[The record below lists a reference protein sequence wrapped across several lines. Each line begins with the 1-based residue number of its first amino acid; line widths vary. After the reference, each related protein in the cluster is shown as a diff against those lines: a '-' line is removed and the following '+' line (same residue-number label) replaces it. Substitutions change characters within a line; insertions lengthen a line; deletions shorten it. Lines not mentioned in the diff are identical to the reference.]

1 MSDKKIKV
9 CFETTLGKLADV
21 MQIHR
26 LCPGSLDTECTDETF
41 EPRKICEDTPPGVDT
56 DCAKCILDYIDR
68 ITVGDE
74 NREIE
79 TWKRATNYWHE
90 NWKELARFCKKN
102 VQAEIPKS
110 IKALIDGLEGE

>member
-9 CFETTLGKLADV
+9 CFETTRNKLKNLLDDANT
-21 MQIHR
+21 
-26 LCPGSLDTECTDETF
+26 CPGHIVDGEVVRDRKKLMMLCDEYEF
-41 EPRKICEDTPPGVDT
+41 CF
-56 DCAKCILDYIDR
+56 DCHEAFIDR

-74 NREIE
+74 NKEIE

-110 IKALIDGLEGE
+110 IKALIDGLHEDKDQ